1 MTTILKINGI
11 TFSNTT
17 IEHICTSLCPI
28 NKFLSRIIKWFVRF
42 GIWNWNGNKVMEI
55 NSHLIILIEMI
66 CCEKNMQ
73 IDEINSILNFMK
85 LQENFFDIRIDCH
98 SLDSLEISRSQ
109 ALNNQKKQFKII
121 SLIFCIP
128 IFNCSCASFIII
140 STLNFQE

>member
-11 TFSNTT
+11 AFSNTT
-17 IEHICTSLCPI
+17 IEHICASLCPI

-55 NSHLIILIEMI
+55 NSHLIILMGMI

-73 IDEINSILNFMK
+73 IDEIKSILNLIK
-85 LQENFFDIRIDCH
+85 LQENFSEIQLDYH

-109 ALNNQKKQFKII
+109 ALNDQKKQFKII
-121 SLIFCIP
+121 NFIFCIS
-128 IFNCSCASFIII
+128 ILNCSCASFIII